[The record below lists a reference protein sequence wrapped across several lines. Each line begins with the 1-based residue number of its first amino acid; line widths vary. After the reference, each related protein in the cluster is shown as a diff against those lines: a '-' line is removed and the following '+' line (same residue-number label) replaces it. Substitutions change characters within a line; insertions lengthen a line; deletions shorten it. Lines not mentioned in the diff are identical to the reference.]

1 MRPIEFVIP
10 REQGDRGIL
19 SFPNLKIPRRY
30 VPRDDKLGHYRRML
44 ELAIIILLIC
54 APAAVFAARITV
66 TDDTG
71 TRVSLSKPATRI
83 ISLAPHLTELMF
95 SIGAGA
101 LIVGTV
107 QSADFPAAALGIPR
121 VGDNA
126 SIDMEQVV
134 ALQPDLVLAWQSSNG
149 STLATRL
156 QELQLPVFVSE
167 PRSLAQI
174 ESTVRALGQLT
185 GRPEEARVVADAFA
199 ARVSELSRREPVRD
213 PVRVFYQIW
222 GQPIFTVGGRH
233 LISQIIE
240 MCGGHNVF
248 AGLPGL
254 AGQVDVESVLA
265 ADPDL
270 IVASGHDESRPQ
282 WLEVW
287 RQWPQ
292 LRAVQQERLRFIP
305 PSVIQRHTLR
315 VLDGAESMCR
325 LISGK

>member
-1 MRPIEFVIP
+1 MALAFL
-10 REQGDRGIL
+10 IL
-19 SFPNLKIPRRY
+19 AASAPTRSSIA
-30 VPRDDKLGHYRRML
+30 
-44 ELAIIILLIC
+44 EII
-54 APAAVFAARITV
+54 V

-95 SIGAGA
+95 SIGAGNQ
-101 LIVGTV
+101 IVGTV
-107 QSADFPAAALGIPR
+107 QSADYPAAALGIPR

-126 SIDMEQVV
+126 SIDMEQVI
-134 ALQPDLVLAWQSSNG
+134 AMQPDLVLVWQSSNG
-149 STLATRL
+149 NSLASRL
-156 QELQLPVFVSE
+156 RELHLPVFVSE
-167 PRSLAQI
+167 PQSLAQI
-174 ESTVRALGQLT
+174 ETTVRALGQLT
-185 GRPEEARVVADAFA
+185 GRHEEARATADAFA
-199 ARVSELSRREPVRD
+199 ARVAGLTRRDPTRD

-248 AGLPGL
+248 AELPGL
-254 AGQVDVESVLA
+254 AGPVDVESVLA

-282 WLEVW
+282 WLEAW
-287 RQWPQ
+287 RRWPQ
-292 LRAVQQERLRFIP
+292 LRAVQQDRLRFIP

-315 VLDGAESMCR
+315 VLDGAEMMCGM
-325 LISGK
+325 IEESYKS